1 MRKLED
7 VQKEY
12 IAACQAAG
20 DMAYRIEC
28 FKAELQKLM
37 DKMVELNKEANT
49 LAEEAKKEDTDGQQ
63 AVS

>member
-37 DKMVELNKEANT
+37 DKMVELNKEA
-49 LAEEAKKEDTDGQQ
+49 AEASKTASEEDSNGQQ